1 MGLVFSKSNFFINKI
16 SQGRKSNRKK
26 ITFLHTFAFIIKI
39 ILGHY
44 GCGKTELGVEA
55 VKIKMAHHDE
65 KNEDTEVY
73 VVAFDERLTQLA
85 DQLEQKFSDVDRSK
99 LNFCH
104 FFNLVSQLTNSN
116 DQGGKYLCFF
126 STCSLK
132 TREKY
137 ISLAKLILYNF

>member
-1 MGLVFSKSNFFINKI
+1 MGPVNLLLNIPLN
-16 SQGRKSNRKK
+16 
-26 ITFLHTFAFIIKI
+26 IIKI

-85 DQLEQKFSDVDRSK
+85 DQLEQKFLDVDRSK

-104 FFNLVSQLTNSN
+104 FFNLVSQFTNSN
-116 DQGGKYLCFF
+116 DQGGKYLDFF
-126 STCSLK
+126 FLLFFPQNEQK
-132 TREKY
+132 IY
-137 ISLAKLILYNF
+137 

>member
-1 MGLVFSKSNFFINKI
+1 MGPVNLLLNILLIVE
-16 SQGRKSNRKK
+16 
-26 ITFLHTFAFIIKI
+26 I

-116 DQGGKYLCFF
+116 DQGGKYLGFF
-126 STCSLK
+126 S
-132 TREKY
+132 
-137 ISLAKLILYNF
+137 ILEIY